1 MKIIENG
8 DSVICKV
15 AIITLKIN
23 IEVFS
28 WVEIMK
34 ISLLIIF
41 ESIISKTLVIVI
53 IVMGSYDF
61 ILD

>member
-61 ILD
+61 LLD